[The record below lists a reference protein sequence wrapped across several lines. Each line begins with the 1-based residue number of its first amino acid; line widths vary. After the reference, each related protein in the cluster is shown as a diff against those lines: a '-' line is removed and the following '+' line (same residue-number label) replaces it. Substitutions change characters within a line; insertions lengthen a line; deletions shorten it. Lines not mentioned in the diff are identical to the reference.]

1 MRAKYLLL
9 GWWYEALKPVVKPLS
24 VNQERNENT
33 LVKKSTRRS
42 WALTAAFALFAS
54 VFAAAPA
61 QAAGEVTLA
70 ATKGDVYAV
79 STTDTF
85 KFDAALGVGVD
96 NSYAVQLKYSIANAS
111 AATLSYTVSGA
122 TGNAYATSSATSIIA
137 GADANSVNA
146 STLEIELLGGTTVSA
161 TTSITI
167 TAFVDADNDGALDTG
182 EWQTA
187 RTLTYI
193 PHSGLTATVVMDA
206 LTEGEAAQDYKATAT
221 FTNVNVDQ
229 MDGTPT
235 IGFYVNNAISGSAV
249 AIAKATGVATLSGTV
264 SAAATFSAKVNY
276 ESVEIA
282 ESATVASGD
291 RTIDAASVSAVK
303 GANVMQTGA
312 GTADAR
318 INSAFTIQMLTSTSS
333 SDLVGVAT
341 SGTYK
346 VETDET
352 LASGVTLTVGG
363 TAHSTTSTLPTQ
375 SAFTTGADGKATLTI
390 GTAGFTVSKTIT
402 VTITVQNTTS
412 QLVITQKA
420 ATYTVTNTDGDYA
433 YAVPGGS
440 VTLNYKVADQWGE
453 APTGVTQRVKL
464 VSSGTDFVV
473 ADTYANISGGVGSAV
488 VTGKPSTISGNLSV
502 QGHLES
508 QDTNGYWA
516 VDSSATTDSAVTV
529 KFNSA
534 ALAFGTKPASDSA
547 SVSGATATISGSVN
561 HPGGSVAISGAGLT
575 FTNAQGTTASDAMTI
590 RTAANGLFTVSA
602 HSKVAGEYPVTV
614 TAGTYS
620 EAIVITIDDID
631 AAAATVMS
639 ITQVGGGSYVTPG
652 STLRVK
658 VTMTDA
664 NGNPAKSS
672 GASLS
677 MTVTGPGFVGTLP
690 TATDKNGEAT
700 LNVLVGANDTGT
712 IKVEGSFAGTK
723 TVTSSA
729 EFTIGTAPVAD
740 ADKKITVGT
749 FKGYIAIY
757 TKGYDGSKLSAK
769 VAGKWLV
776 VPSLDESW
784 KGNDYSR
791 TVRFTGAG
799 YEINVHLYIDGE
811 FVRTDVVTTK

>member
-1 MRAKYLLL
+1 
-9 GWWYEALKPVVKPLS
+9 
-24 VNQERNENT
+24 
-33 LVKKSTRRS
+33 
-42 WALTAAFALFAS
+42 
-54 VFAAAPA
+54 
-61 QAAGEVTLA
+61 
-70 ATKGDVYAV
+70 
-79 STTDTF
+79 
-85 KFDAALGVGVD
+85 
-96 NSYAVQLKYSIANAS
+96 
-111 AATLSYTVSGA
+111 
-122 TGNAYATSSATSIIA
+122 
-137 GADANSVNA
+137 
-146 STLEIELLGGTTVSA
+146 
-161 TTSITI
+161 
-167 TAFVDADNDGALDTG
+167 
-182 EWQTA
+182 
-187 RTLTYI
+187 
-193 PHSGLTATVVMDA
+193 MDA

-235 IGFYVNNAISGSAV
+235 IGFYVNNVISGSAV

-264 SAAATFSAKVNY
+264 SATATFSAKVNY
-276 ESVEIA
+276 ENVEIA

-291 RTIDAASVSAVK
+291 RTIDGASVSAVD
-303 GANVMQTGA
+303 GANVKTSGA

-318 INSAFTIQMLTSTSS
+318 VNSTFTIQMLTSTSS

-346 VETDET
+346 VETNET
-352 LASGVTLTVGG
+352 LKSGVTLTVGG

-420 ATYTVTNTDGDYA
+420 AAYTVTNTDGDYA
-433 YAVPGGS
+433 YAAPGGS

-453 APTGVTQRVKL
+453 APSGVTQRVKL
-464 VSSGTDFVV
+464 VSSGTSFVV

-488 VTGKPSTISGNLSV
+488 VKGSPSTISGNLSV
-502 QGHLES
+502 QGHLEAR
-508 QDTNGYWA
+508 DANGYWA
-516 VDSSATTDSAVTV
+516 VAAATTDSAVTV

-534 ALAFGTKPASDSA
+534 SLAFSSKPASSSVSISAVA
-547 SVSGATATISGSVN
+547 SVSGTLN
-561 HPGGSVAISGAGLT
+561 HPGGSVTVAGEGLV
-575 FTNAQGTTASDAMTI
+575 FTNAAGATASDVMTV
-590 RTAANGLFTVSA
+590 RTAAGGTFAIGA
-602 HSKVAGEYPVTV
+602 HSKVAGKYPVTV

-620 EAIVITIDDID
+620 QAIVVTVDDI
-631 AAAATVMS
+631 AASAATVMT
-639 ITQVGGGSYVTPG
+639 ITQVSGGSYVTPG

-664 NGNPAKSS
+664 NGNLAKNS
-672 GASLS
+672 GDVLT

-690 TATDKNGEAT
+690 TKTDKNGEAT

-729 EFTIGTAPVAD
+729 EFTIGTAPDAD

-791 TVRFTGAG
+791 TIRFTGAG
-799 YEINVHLYIDGE
+799 YVINVNLYIDGE

>member
-1 MRAKYLLL
+1 MRAQYLLL
-9 GWWYEALKPVVKPLS
+9 GWWYDALKPVVKTLP

-42 WALTAAFALFAS
+42 WALTAAVALFAS
-54 VFAAAPA
+54 VFAGAPA

-85 KFDAALGVGVD
+85 KMDAALGVGVN
-96 NSYAVQLKYSIANAS
+96 NSFATQLKYKIANAD
-111 AATLSYTVSGA
+111 AATLSYTISGNS
-122 TGNAYATSSATSIIA
+122 GNTFATSAATAIVA
-137 GADANSVNA
+137 GADATSTVA
-146 STLEIELLGGTTVSA
+146 SAIEISLDGGTTVSA
-161 TTSITI
+161 TTSITV
-167 TAFVDADNDGALDTG
+167 TAFVDADNDGVLDSG
-182 EWQTA
+182 EWQAA

-235 IGFYVNNAISGSAV
+235 IGFYVNNVISGSAV

-264 SAAATFSAKVNY
+264 SATATFSAKVNY
-276 ESVEIA
+276 ENVEIA

-291 RTIDAASVSAVK
+291 RTIDGASVSAVD
-303 GANVMQTGA
+303 GANVKTSGA

-318 INSAFTIQMLTSTSS
+318 VNSTFTIQMLTSTSS

-346 VETDET
+346 VETNET
-352 LASGVTLTVGG
+352 LKSGVTLTVGG

-420 ATYTVTNTDGDYA
+420 AAYTVTNTDGDYA
-433 YAVPGGS
+433 YAAPGGS

-453 APTGVTQRVKL
+453 APSGVTQRVKL
-464 VSSGTDFVV
+464 VSSGTSFVV

-488 VTGKPSTISGNLSV
+488 VKGSPSTISGNLSV
-502 QGHLES
+502 QGHLEAR
-508 QDTNGYWA
+508 DANGYWA
-516 VDSSATTDSAVTV
+516 VAAATTDSAVTV

-534 ALAFGTKPASDSA
+534 SLAFTAKPASSSVSISAVA
-547 SVSGATATISGSVN
+547 SVSGTLN
-561 HPGGSVAISGAGLT
+561 HPGGSVTVAGEGLV
-575 FTNAQGTTASDAMTI
+575 FTNAAGATASDVMTV
-590 RTAANGLFTVSA
+590 RTAAGGTFAIGA
-602 HSKVAGEYPVTV
+602 HSKVAGKYPVTV

-620 EAIVITIDDID
+620 QAIVVTVDDI
-631 AAAATVMS
+631 AASAATVMT
-639 ITQVGGGSYVTPG
+639 ITQVSGGSYVTPG

-664 NGNPAKSS
+664 NGNLAKNS
-672 GASLS
+672 GDVLT

-690 TATDKNGEAT
+690 TKTDKNGEAT

-729 EFTIGTAPVAD
+729 EFTIGTAPDAD

-791 TVRFTGAG
+791 TIRFTGAG
-799 YEINVHLYIDGE
+799 YVINVNLYIDGE

>member
-1 MRAKYLLL
+1 MRAQYLLL
-9 GWWYEALKPVVKPLS
+9 GWWYDALKPVVQSLL

-61 QAAGEVTLA
+61 QAAGEVTLGV
-70 ATKGDVYAV
+70 TKGDIYAV

-85 KFDAALGVGVD
+85 KLNAALGVGVN
-96 NSYAVQLKYSIANAS
+96 NSFASQLKFKVANS
-111 AATLSYTVSGA
+111 AGANLEYTVSG
-122 TGNAYATSSATSIIA
+122 TSDSYYVGTSTSAVVA
-137 GADANSVNA
+137 GNA
-146 STLEIELLGGTTVSA
+146 STTVAGSLELAISNSSSVSA
-161 TTSITI
+161 TTSVVV
-167 TAFVDADNDGALDTG
+167 TAFVDADNDSAVDDG
-182 EWQTA
+182 EWQA
-187 RTLTYI
+187 SRTVTFY
-193 PHSGLTATVVMDA
+193 PYSGITATAVMGA
-206 LTEGEAAQDYKATAT
+206 LVEDTTTAQDYKATVT
-221 FTNVNVDQ
+221 FTNVNVDE
-229 MDGTPT
+229 MDDSVAVA
-235 IGFYVNNAISGSAV
+235 FKVNNATSAS
-249 AIAKATGVATLSGTV
+249 ANIDKATGVATISGTV
-264 SAAATFSAKVNY
+264 TAAATFSALVTYNG
-276 ESVEIA
+276 VEIV
-282 ESATVASGD
+282 ESATVSS
-291 RTIDAASVSAVK
+291 TDATVDGVSVSAVT
-303 GANVMQTGA
+303 GANIKQSGA
-312 GTADAR
+312 GTAIAR
-318 INSAFTIQMLTSTSS
+318 ANSTFTLQMLTSTSS

-341 SGTYK
+341 NGTYA
-346 VETDET
+346 VTTDET
-352 LASGVTLTVGG
+352 LKSGVTLTVGG
-363 TAHSTTSTLPTQ
+363 TAHSTTSTLPTS
-375 SAFTTGADGKATLTI
+375 SAFTTGADGKATLTL
-390 GTAGFTVSKTIT
+390 TTVGFSTSSLITVS
-402 VTITVQNTTS
+402 ITVQRITS
-412 QLVITQKA
+412 TLEISQAA

-453 APTGVTQRVKL
+453 APSGVTQRVKL

-473 ADTYANISGGVGSAV
+473 ADTYANVSGGVGSAV
-488 VTGKPSTISGNLSV
+488 VTGNPATISGNLSV

-516 VDSSATTDSAVTV
+516 VDSAATTDSAVTV

-575 FTNAQGTTASDAMTI
+575 FTNAEGTTASDAMTI

-664 NGNPAKSS
+664 NGNPAKNS

-690 TATDKNGEAT
+690 TKTDKNGEAT

-712 IKVEGSFAGTK
+712 ITVEGSFAGTK

-729 EFTIGTAPVAD
+729 EFTVGTAPVAD